1 MRYLCNNNQP
11 FFYNQLQIPNKMK
24 QKLLLS
30 CVLLLSAGTI
40 GAQKQYDD
48 GQAEAALATQ
58 APAAQARA
66 QQEGSSTFQ
75 VSYKRP
81 RGVYYC
87 PYYTK
92 DDATGVW
99 AYYAPWLH
107 STPYQNV
114 TFVNTSTGAT
124 AFDWRV
130 TVLKNLD
137 EETITSSDTDF
148 TVPYSLRISDS
159 IPTLT
164 ATGAPDTTATYFMGG
179 YNKSLQYVPSTMWT
193 YPNWKYATSE
203 TYKVRHM

>member
-107 STPYQNV
+107 STPY
-114 TFVNTSTGAT
+114 
-124 AFDWRV
+124 
-130 TVLKNLD
+130 
-137 EETITSSDTDF
+137 
-148 TVPYSLRISDS
+148 
-159 IPTLT
+159 
-164 ATGAPDTTATYFMGG
+164 
-179 YNKSLQYVPSTMWT
+179 
-193 YPNWKYATSE
+193 
-203 TYKVRHM
+203 